1 MYKLETEVLVIGGG
15 ATGTGVAWDA
25 ALRGFK
31 VILVERRDLAHG
43 TSGRFH
49 GLLHSGGRYAV
60 KDPHGAAECIAE
72 NKILRYTHTH
82 CIEDTS
88 GFFVV
93 LPEDDGEFPDKFKA
107 GCDAVGIPCNEIP
120 VAEALRREPLLNPR
134 IRRVFEVPDGG
145 ADSFLAAHATVQAA
159 CSVGAQILTYH
170 EVVDLIVTGAENER
184 RVCGAHVRNVV
195 TGETSEIQADMVV
208 NAAGAWT
215 GKVAAMAGIE
225 VTIMPS
231 KGTMVAMN
239 HRLVNTVINR
249 CKMPSDGDI
258 IVPSHT
264 VCVIGTT
271 SVNVPEPEPLR
282 IEPWEVRK
290 MMEEGDKMVPGFSQA
305 RVLRAWAGVR
315 PLFQDTYVSGKGRD
329 VTRQLALLDH
339 KEREGVAGF
348 LTITGGKWT
357 TFRLMAEATVD
368 TVCAHLG
375 TERPCT
381 TATTQVPGVEQGYY
395 WLGHRLHDIE
405 EKKLQGELI
414 CECELV
420 TRTMIENAAKRN
432 PLLTLDDLRRDVRL
446 GKGPCQGGF
455 CTYRA
460 TAILHEM
467 DKSGAWHVDMRDK
480 AGSTAKW
487 EVAYLQSPAH
497 NLSSDAQTGAL
508 RDANTPRSDAFNPNL
523 LLRDFLQER
532 WKGVVP
538 ILWGPQ
544 LKQERLDELIY
555 MSLMNQDHLPDKELF
570 SAVTEFY
577 SYDMT
582 PGEEEKEVGND

>member
-1 MYKLETEVLVIGGG
+1 MNRLQTEILVIGGG

-31 VILVERRDLAHG
+31 VILVERRDLTHG
-43 TSGRFH
+43 TSGRYH

-72 NKILRYTHTH
+72 NRILRHTHTH

-93 LPEDDGEFPDKFKA
+93 LPEDEGEFPEKFMA
-107 GCDAVGIPCNEIP
+107 GCQAVGIPCVEIP

-134 IRRVFEVPDGG
+134 ISRVFEVPDGS
-145 ADSFLAAHATVQAA
+145 ADSFLAAHATAQAA
-159 CSVGAQILTYH
+159 RNAGAQILTYH
-170 EVVDLIVTGAENER
+170 EVIRLIMTDDSNGR
-184 RVCGAHVRNVV
+184 RVAGAVVHNVV
-195 TGETSEIQADMVV
+195 TGEEMEIHADMVV

-215 GKVAAMAGIE
+215 GKIAAMAGVAI
-225 VTIMPS
+225 TIMPS
-231 KGTMVAMN
+231 KGTMLAMN
-239 HRLVNTVINR
+239 HRLVNTVVNR
-249 CKMPSDGDI
+249 CKSPSDGDI

-264 VCVIGTT
+264 VCIIGTT

-282 IEPWEVRK
+282 IEPWEVRL
-290 MMEEGDKMVPGFSQA
+290 MLAEGDKMVPGFAKA

-329 VTRQLALLDH
+329 VTRKLALLDH
-339 KEREGVAGF
+339 KEREGVGGF

-368 TVCAHLG
+368 DICRHLG

-381 TATTQVPGVEQGYY
+381 TATTPVPGVEQGHY
-395 WLGHRLHDIE
+395 WLGHRLHEIE

-414 CECELV
+414 CECELA
-420 TRTMIENAAKRN
+420 TRTMIENAAQRN

-460 TAILHEM
+460 VGILHEM
-467 DKSGAWHVDMRDK
+467 KK
-480 AGSTAKW
+480 AGSWEVDMSDQAGGAAKW
-487 EVAYLQSPAH
+487 ETAYLQSPGH
-497 NLSSDAQTGAL
+497 NLV
-508 RDANTPRSDAFNPNL
+508 RDANGKGKGRNGRAAANTADSFNPNL
-523 LLRDFLQER
+523 LLCDFLQER
-532 WKGVVP
+532 WKGLTS
-538 ILWGPQ
+538 ILWGRQ

-555 MSLMNQDHLPDKELF
+555 LSLMNVDHLPDQEM
-570 SAVTEFY
+570 SSPVTDFY
-577 SYDMT
+577 HFDTT
-582 PGEEEKEVGND
+582 PVAEEG